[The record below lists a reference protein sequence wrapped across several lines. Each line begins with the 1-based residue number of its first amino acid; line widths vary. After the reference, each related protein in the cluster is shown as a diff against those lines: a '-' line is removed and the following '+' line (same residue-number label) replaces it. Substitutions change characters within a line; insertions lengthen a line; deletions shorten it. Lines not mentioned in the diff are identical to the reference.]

1 MIGAKTALAG
11 ATALAAVS
19 TFGDFVWATWITQ
32 HRMAYG
38 LAHGAILFLCFGLF
52 LGIVAARPT
61 LGAMAGLLIGV
72 IAAGTYYLLSPVVG
86 RVAMVLAY
94 VSVWVWL
101 SALMELLSPQRVGVG
116 GAVGRGAVAAVTS
129 GVAFYLISGIWRP
142 NNPQGLGY
150 LVHFGAWV
158 FAYFP
163 GLAAILVGRSAKM
176 KMVSAQ

>member
-1 MIGAKTALAG
+1 MGAKTALAG
-11 ATALAAVS
+11 AAALAAVS
-19 TFGDFVWATWITQ
+19 TFGDFAWATWITQ

-38 LAHGAILFLCFGLF
+38 LAHGAILFFCFGLF
-52 LGIVAARPT
+52 LGIVTARPV
-61 LGAMAGLLIGV
+61 LGALAGLLIGT
-72 IAAGTYYLLSPVVG
+72 IAAGTYYLLSPVLG
-86 RVAMVLAY
+86 RWAMVLAY

-101 SALMELLSPQRVGVG
+101 SALMELLSLQRMGVG
-116 GAVGRGAVAAVTS
+116 SAFGRGALAAVTS

-163 GLAAILVGRSAKM
+163 GLVALLVGRSSK
-176 KMVSAQ
+176 KISSVQ